1 MPAPCECASTYYSLV
16 EALDRLVENAGDLSA
31 DFAIENLRIARD
43 LLPSVQDACG
53 IDLGAV
59 RNTLIGPGS
68 VAAGLA
74 DVVLQARTI
83 TGRTE
88 PSLAQQAL
96 AGGEPVTAPETLRGF
111 PLTEGLR
118 MAGQR
123 TKDRARETLRTAEH
137 VIDGCTT
144 AVCACA
150 KSFLGYRTVT
160 EGLRVAVEK
169 ADPEDITALSSAVR
183 PAMEAVATKCN
194 VPQPPA
200 EQLRRIEEDLAS
212 LRSVLR
218 SGVILTPE
226 QKAKLFQEAQPK
238 TEREKETAQALLQV
252 VEELSRETPDE
263 RATRLAG
270 VAGLRALAA
279 KLQEAGQLPKTAFA
293 GFTRCGCATYAQ
305 EAPPPGF
312 EEILRQVG
320 ISVLA
325 EGERS
330 VLDVHSDPEFLEA
343 TARVGWSIDKLA
355 AATIE
360 EYQAIGEAMAKKLI
374 APAQIRDLSIADLKQ
389 FAKEHPR
396 APPASEEEF
405 RRRFREGLEKRGLRL
420 VYEPG
425 EILRRPGERR
435 LPGGGRELVPAIVR
449 GPPVPRL
456 VRIREP
462 REEPCREEQEK
473 LKKAEEELVKVRT
486 TQGFPDSVLELLA
499 CEFTARREGTSEE
512 RACGPQRDR
521 VTEILGRTEGLES
534 QRIQRETEFAKCL
547 GPTLAKRK
555 GLPKPLLDF
564 VPPQAVRQ
572 YEEGRDSLLE
582 TLTDTQVYLETAII
596 TCEQQ
601 ERLPTALGV
610 VGLL

>member
-53 IDLGAV
+53 VDLGTI
-59 RNTLIGPGS
+59 RNTLIGPES

-74 DVVLQARTI
+74 GVVLQARKI
-83 TGRTE
+83 VGRME

-96 AGGEPVTAPETLRGF
+96 AEGGPIIAPESLRGF
-111 PLTEGLR
+111 PLTEDLR

-123 TKDRARETLRTAEH
+123 TRDRAREALRTAERS
-137 VIDGCTT
+137 IDSCTT
-144 AVCACA
+144 DVCTCA
-150 KSFLGYRTVT
+150 KSFLNYRTVT
-160 EGLRVAVEK
+160 EGLRRAVEK

-183 PAMEAVATKCN
+183 PALEAVATKCN

-200 EQLRRIEEDLAS
+200 DQLRQIEEDLAS

-218 SGVILTPE
+218 TGVILTPE
-226 QKAKLFQEAQPK
+226 QKAKLLLESQPR
-238 TEREKETAQALLQV
+238 TEREKEAEQALIQV
-252 VEELSRETPDE
+252 VEEIALETPDE

-279 KLQEAGQLPKTAFA
+279 KLQETGQLPKFEGFA
-293 GFTRCGCATYAQ
+293 NCGCGATYAQ

-312 EEILRQVG
+312 EEIMRKVG
-320 ISVLA
+320 IAVMA

-343 TARVGWSIDKLA
+343 TARIGFSIDKLA
-355 AATIE
+355 SLTVD
-360 EYQAIGEAMAKKLI
+360 EYRAINEARAKRLVT
-374 APAQIRDLSIADLKQ
+374 PDQIRDFSIADLKQ
-389 FAKEHPR
+389 FAMDHPR
-396 APPASEEEF
+396 APPASEEEI
-405 RRRFREGLEKRGLRL
+405 RRRFREGLERRGLRI
-420 VYEPG
+420 VHEPG
-425 EILRRPGERR
+425 EILRRPGVRR
-435 LPGGGRELVPAIVR
+435 LPAGGRELVPAIVR
-449 GPPVPRL
+449 GPPVMRI

-462 REEPCREEQEK
+462 REEPCQEEAGK
-473 LKKAEEELVKVRT
+473 LKAAEEDLVKVRT
-486 TQGFPDSVLELLA
+486 SQGFPDSVLELLA
-499 CEFTARREGTSEE
+499 CEFAARREGTSEE
-512 RACGPQRDR
+512 TACGSQRDR
-521 VTEILGRTEGLES
+521 VTEILRRTEALES
-534 QRIQRETEFAKCL
+534 QRIQRETELVKCL
-547 GPTLAKRK
+547 GPTLAKRR
-555 GLPKPLLDF
+555 GFPKPLLDF
-564 VPPQAVRQ
+564 VPPQAIRQ
-572 YEEGRDSLLE
+572 YEGSRDSLLE
-582 TLTDTQVYLETAII
+582 ALTDTQVYLETAII